1 MSKGLEAL
9 ENLYCAGNLALDYV
23 LEGKQ
28 KKDFAI
34 VEKELKALEIL
45 LKKLSPS
52 VRQSDDYFSGCVLG
66 SWSNNFEL
74 TQEEYNL
81 LKEILL

>member
-1 MSKGLEAL
+1 MSKGLETL
-9 ENLYCAGNLALDYV
+9 E
-23 LEGKQ
+23 Q
-28 KKDFAI
+28 FKKDYLIDGRLLLIDKIRFGLI
-34 VEKELKALEIL
+34 EKELKALEIL

-74 TQEEYNL
+74 TQEEYDL